1 MVAANELIQNDIK
14 KYLDLHENKDML
26 QLITCGSM
34 KRKVL
39 QKINCTQQNQTQKN
53 MAHKARHSTSHYW
66 WMDWLQSVNK
76 ALPLM

>member
-26 QLITCGSM
+26 QLITCGSVDDG
-34 KRKVL
+34 KR
-39 QKINCTQQNQTQKN
+39 
-53 MAHKARHSTSHYW
+53 HKARHSTSHYW